1 MSDATQKCPVCGAVL
16 PARAKFCAECGT
28 TLKTSAAAAPVTAA
42 PVAMTTNQILPWF
55 IAGVCVLAVFA
66 MVIIIAVRRPEPAPG
81 NQSNAPFAQGG
92 SPATGTA
99 PDISNMTPR
108 EAADRLYDRIARAS
122 ESGDSGQVSFF
133 APMALQAYAAVRP
146 LDIDA
151 RLHIGMIELAAG
163 NPAGASAQA
172 DSIQRESRTHLFGPL
187 LKARVAEAQ
196 NNAALRRQAYQQFLA
211 NWSAERAKNLPEYAQ
226 HETVLNEVHTAAQNG
241 TR

>member
-1 MSDATQKCPVCGAVL
+1 
-16 PARAKFCAECGT
+16 
-28 TLKTSAAAAPVTAA
+28 
-42 PVAMTTNQILPWF
+42 
-55 IAGVCVLAVFA
+55 
-66 MVIIIAVRRPEPAPG
+66 
-81 NQSNAPFAQGG
+81 
-92 SPATGTA
+92 
-99 PDISNMTPR
+99 
-108 EAADRLYDRIARAS
+108 
-122 ESGDSGQVSFF
+122 
-133 APMALQAYAAVRP
+133 MALQAYAAVRP